1 MRIRI
6 TPLLLTITLLS
17 AGAWAPAKDNAF
29 PKEAVAACLEAQP
42 SPPAPDSLAAMAD
55 LEAVLQGQAWR
66 TQVQVDFARR
76 IDAGSLFEFS
86 DVLGPGFTA
95 AKLPQCGKLLERVD
109 AIAGTVA
116 SKAKHRFPRLRPP
129 YMDPRVK
136 PCIEAPPRASSSYP
150 SGHATLFNLGALV
163 LAEIFPEQREALL
176 AWGRKAAWS
185 RVIAGVHFPSDVAGG
200 RLLAEN
206 IFARL
211 KQDPEFMATVARC
224 REEAAASMPRKAA

>member
-6 TPLLLTITLLS
+6 TPLLLTIAFLA
-17 AGAWAPAKDNAF
+17 AGVRAPAKDDAF
-29 PKEAVAACLEAQP
+29 PKEVVTACLEAQP
-42 SPPAPDSLAAMAD
+42 APPAPDSLAALAD
-55 LEAVLQGQAWR
+55 LETVREVQAWR
-66 TQVQVDFARR
+66 TQAQVDFARR

-86 DVLGPGFTA
+86 DVLGSGFTA
-95 AKLPQCGKLLERVD
+95 ARLPQCGKLLERLD
-109 AIAGTVA
+109 AIAGQVS

-129 YMDPRVK
+129 YTDLRVK

-150 SGHATLFNLGALV
+150 SGHATLFTLGALA
-163 LAEIFPEQREALL
+163 LAEVFPDQREALL

-200 RLLAEN
+200 RLLAEG

-211 KQDPEFMATVARC
+211 KQDPEFQATVARC
-224 REEAAASMPRKAA
+224 REEVAACLPRKAA